1 MQSMIS
7 GQAAIAVVVS
17 VVQVITSAL
26 SVWDST
32 PEAIAAFI
40 SNDGVRD
47 GTAEQDSARAFFG
60 ISALFMIST
69 CMAYAWMARLPAY
82 KATVG
87 ILEQNAKLEGTSG
100 NVDEMG
106 RLVLRDQAS
115 IEERNQIIRVFK
127 ANIIYEFALA
137 YVFVI
142 TLVR

>member
-1 MQSMIS
+1 MIS

-17 VVQVITSAL
+17 VVQVITSTL

-40 SNDGVRD
+40 SNDGVGD
-47 GTAEQDSARAFFG
+47 GTAEQDSARTFFG

-69 CMAYAWMARLPAY
+69 FMAYAWMARLPAY

-87 ILEQNAKLEGTSG
+87 ILEHGAKLEEDLGS
-100 NVDEMG
+100 VDETG
-106 RLVLRDQAS
+106 RLVFRDTNQAS
-115 IEERNQIIRVFK
+115 LEERNQIIRVFK
-127 ANIIYEFALA
+127 ANIVYEFALA